1 TSEKETSRSVE
12 KICRVFTGAI
22 KQMHFLGLI
31 FYILTAA
38 CYLLFPAIKN
48 MVNQAVFLAPQ
59 ITYACGVLFVLP
71 LLLFL
76 THWIFRLK
84 ARRYYAL
91 LATQTK
97 LAASVAVSLGLI
109 GTFMGLTDMVSAIAG
124 SLGGEGD
131 LAAKMGAM
139 ISSISSALTA
149 MSFAFLTSILGVAVS
164 VLLLVSLNFWEF
176 YYETENHVDNEP
188 KKKPSEDELQALL
201 NRVMLLEEINTN
213 IATKLVCIPDNTNLT
228 EQLVMNGKV
237 MAESLQ
243 QINTA
248 ISHLQT
254 IAKTSEE
261 LNGKGFSSMNTSLM
275 DVNQSNMLINEK
287 ITSGNEQLME
297 LNIGIS
303 TLVSLMKKNSEFIE
317 KMEGMKAEQLKLIND
332 RQEAHFH
339 EKYTFKKKIQ
349 QVVEVLTNEN

>member
-1 TSEKETSRSVE
+1 
-12 KICRVFTGAI
+12 
-22 KQMHFLGLI
+22 MYFLGLI
-31 FYILTAA
+31 FYVLTAT

-48 MVNQAVFLAPQ
+48 MVNQAAFLAPQ
-59 ITYACGVLFVLP
+59 ITYACGLLFILP

-76 THWIFRLK
+76 THIVFRLK
-84 ARRYYAL
+84 ARRYYVL

-176 YYETENHVDNEP
+176 YYETENNAEKTP
-188 KKKPSEDELQALL
+188 GKAPSEDELHALL
-201 NRVMLLEEINTN
+201 NRIMLLEEINTN
-213 IATKLVCIPDNTNLT
+213 LANKLVCIPDNTNL
-228 EQLVMNGKV
+228 
-237 MAESLQ
+237 AELLAVNSNTLAENLS
-243 QINTA
+243 QINT
-248 ISHLQT
+248 T
-254 IAKTSEE
+254 IKSIEVITKAFTETSDNA
-261 LNGKGFSSMNTSLM
+261 LVSINTSLM
-275 DVNQSNMLINEK
+275 DVNQNNMVTNEK
-287 ITSGNEQLME
+287 IIASNERLMD

-303 TLVSLMKKNSEFIE
+303 TLLTLMKKISEFNE
-317 KMEGMKAEQLKLIND
+317 EMENKKAEQLKVIID
-332 RQEAHFH
+332 RQENYFH
-339 EKYTFKKKIQ
+339 EQYKLKKKMK
-349 QVVEVLTNEN
+349 QVVEVLSNEN

>member
-1 TSEKETSRSVE
+1 
-12 KICRVFTGAI
+12 
-22 KQMHFLGLI
+22 MYFLGLI
-31 FYILTAA
+31 FYVLTAT

-48 MVNQAVFLAPQ
+48 MVNQAAFLAPQ
-59 ITYACGVLFVLP
+59 ITYACGLLFILP

-76 THWIFRLK
+76 THIVFRLK
-84 ARRYYAL
+84 ARRYYVL

-176 YYETENHVDNEP
+176 YYETENNAE
-188 KKKPSEDELQALL
+188 KTLGKAPSEDELHALL
-201 NRVMLLEEINTN
+201 NRIMLLEEINTN
-213 IATKLVCIPDNTNLT
+213 LANKLVCIPDNTNLA
-228 EQLVMNGKV
+228 EQLAVNSNTI
-237 MAESLQ
+237 AENLS
-243 QINTA
+243 QINT
-248 ISHLQT
+248 T
-254 IAKTSEE
+254 IKSIEVITKAFAETSDNA
-261 LNGKGFSSMNTSLM
+261 LVSINTSLM
-275 DVNQSNMLINEK
+275 DVNQNNMVANEK
-287 ITSGNEQLME
+287 IIASNERLMD

-303 TLVSLMKKNSEFIE
+303 TLLTLMKKISEFNE
-317 KMEGMKAEQLKLIND
+317 EMENKKAEQLKVIID
-332 RQEAHFH
+332 RQENYFH
-339 EKYTFKKKIQ
+339 EQYKLKKKMK
-349 QVVEVLTNEN
+349 QVVEVLSNEN

>member
-1 TSEKETSRSVE
+1 
-12 KICRVFTGAI
+12 
-22 KQMHFLGLI
+22 MYFLGLI
-31 FYILTAA
+31 FYVLTAT

-48 MVNQAVFLAPQ
+48 MVNQAAFLAPQ
-59 ITYACGVLFVLP
+59 ITYACGLLFILP

-76 THWIFRLK
+76 THIVFRLK
-84 ARRYYAL
+84 ARRYYVL

-176 YYETENHVDNEP
+176 YYETENNAEKTP
-188 KKKPSEDELQALL
+188 GKAPSEDELHALL
-201 NRVMLLEEINTN
+201 NRIMLLEEINTN
-213 IATKLVCIPDNTNLT
+213 LANKLVCIPDNTNLA
-228 EQLVMNGKV
+228 EQLAVNSNTI
-237 MAESLQ
+237 AENLS
-243 QINTA
+243 QINT
-248 ISHLQT
+248 T
-254 IAKTSEE
+254 IKSIEVITKAFAETSDNA
-261 LNGKGFSSMNTSLM
+261 LVSINTSLM
-275 DVNQSNMLINEK
+275 DVNQNNMVVNEK
-287 ITSGNEQLME
+287 IIASNERLMD

-303 TLVSLMKKNSEFIE
+303 TLLTLMKKISEFNE
-317 KMEGMKAEQLKLIND
+317 EMENKKAEQLKVIID
-332 RQEAHFH
+332 RQENYFH
-339 EKYTFKKKIQ
+339 EQYKLKKKMK
-349 QVVEVLTNEN
+349 QVVEVLSNEN

>member
-1 TSEKETSRSVE
+1 
-12 KICRVFTGAI
+12 
-22 KQMHFLGLI
+22 MYFLGLI
-31 FYILTAA
+31 FYVLTAT

-48 MVNQAVFLAPQ
+48 MVNQAAFLAPQ
-59 ITYACGVLFVLP
+59 ITYACGLLFILP

-76 THWIFRLK
+76 THIMFRLK
-84 ARRYYAL
+84 ARRYYVL

-176 YYETENHVDNEP
+176 YYETENNAEKTP
-188 KKKPSEDELQALL
+188 GKAPSEDELHALL
-201 NRVMLLEEINTN
+201 NRIMLLEEINTN
-213 IATKLVCIPDNTNLT
+213 LANKLVCIPDNTNL
-228 EQLVMNGKV
+228 
-237 MAESLQ
+237 AERLAVNSNTIAENLS
-243 QINTA
+243 QINT
-248 ISHLQT
+248 T
-254 IAKTSEE
+254 IKSIEVITKAFAETSDNA
-261 LNGKGFSSMNTSLM
+261 LVSINTSLM
-275 DVNQSNMLINEK
+275 DVNQNNMVANEK
-287 ITSGNEQLME
+287 IIASNERLMD

-303 TLVSLMKKNSEFIE
+303 TLLTLMKKISEFNE
-317 KMEGMKAEQLKLIND
+317 EMENKKAEQLKAIID
-332 RQEAHFH
+332 RQENYFH
-339 EKYTFKKKIQ
+339 EQYKLKKKMK
-349 QVVEVLTNEN
+349 QVVEVLSNEN

>member
-1 TSEKETSRSVE
+1 
-12 KICRVFTGAI
+12 
-22 KQMHFLGLI
+22 MYFLGLI
-31 FYILTAA
+31 FYVLTAT

-48 MVNQAVFLAPQ
+48 MVNQAAFLAPQ
-59 ITYACGVLFVLP
+59 ITYACGLLFILP

-76 THWIFRLK
+76 THIVFRLK
-84 ARRYYAL
+84 ARRYYVL

-176 YYETENHVDNEP
+176 YYETENNAEKTP
-188 KKKPSEDELQALL
+188 GKAPSEDELHALL
-201 NRVMLLEEINTN
+201 NRIMLLEEINTN
-213 IATKLVCIPDNTNLT
+213 LANKLVCIPDNTNLA
-228 EQLVMNGKV
+228 EQLAVNSNTI
-237 MAESLQ
+237 AENLS
-243 QINTA
+243 QINT
-248 ISHLQT
+248 T
-254 IAKTSEE
+254 IKSIEVITKAFAETSDNA
-261 LNGKGFSSMNTSLM
+261 LVSINTSLM
-275 DVNQSNMLINEK
+275 DVNQNNMVANEK
-287 ITSGNEQLME
+287 IIASNERLMD

-303 TLVSLMKKNSEFIE
+303 TLLTLMKKISEFNE
-317 KMEGMKAEQLKLIND
+317 EMESKKAEQLKVIID
-332 RQEAHFH
+332 RQENYFH
-339 EKYTFKKKIQ
+339 EQYKLKKKMK
-349 QVVEVLTNEN
+349 QVVEVLSNEK

>member
-1 TSEKETSRSVE
+1 
-12 KICRVFTGAI
+12 
-22 KQMHFLGLI
+22 MYFLGLI
-31 FYILTAA
+31 FYVLTAI

-59 ITYACGVLFVLP
+59 ITYACGLLFILP

-76 THWIFRLK
+76 THLVFRLK

-176 YYETENHVDNEP
+176 YYETENNAEKTP
-188 KKKPSEDELQALL
+188 GKAPSENELHALL
-201 NRVMLLEEINTN
+201 NRITLLEEINTN
-213 IATKLVCIPDNTNLT
+213 IANKLVCIPDNTDLAELLVVNSNTIAENL
-228 EQLVMNGKV
+228 L
-237 MAESLQ
+237 
-243 QINTA
+243 QINTIVKNIEVITKEFA
-248 ISHLQT
+248 ETSGNALIS
-254 IAKTSEE
+254 I
-261 LNGKGFSSMNTSLM
+261 NTSLM
-275 DVNQSNMLINEK
+275 DVNQ
-287 ITSGNEQLME
+287 
-297 LNIGIS
+297 
-303 TLVSLMKKNSEFIE
+303 
-317 KMEGMKAEQLKLIND
+317 
-332 RQEAHFH
+332 
-339 EKYTFKKKIQ
+339 
-349 QVVEVLTNEN
+349 

>member
-1 TSEKETSRSVE
+1 
-12 KICRVFTGAI
+12 
-22 KQMHFLGLI
+22 MYFLGLI
-31 FYILTAA
+31 FYVLTAT

-48 MVNQAVFLAPQ
+48 MVNQAAFLAPQ
-59 ITYACGVLFVLP
+59 ITYACGLLFILP

-76 THWIFRLK
+76 THIVFRLK
-84 ARRYYAL
+84 ARRYYVL

-176 YYETENHVDNEP
+176 YYETENNAEKTP
-188 KKKPSEDELQALL
+188 GKAPSEDELHALL
-201 NRVMLLEEINTN
+201 NRIMLLEEINTN
-213 IATKLVCIPDNTNLT
+213 LANKLVCIPDNTNLA
-228 EQLVMNGKV
+228 EQLAVNSNTI
-237 MAESLQ
+237 AENLS
-243 QINTA
+243 QINT
-248 ISHLQT
+248 T
-254 IAKTSEE
+254 IKSIEVITKAFAETSDNA
-261 LNGKGFSSMNTSLM
+261 LVSINTSLM
-275 DVNQSNMLINEK
+275 DVNQNNMVANEK
-287 ITSGNEQLME
+287 IIASNERLMD

-303 TLVSLMKKNSEFIE
+303 TLLTLIKKISEFNE
-317 KMEGMKAEQLKLIND
+317 EMENKKAEQLKVIID
-332 RQEAHFH
+332 RQENYFH
-339 EKYTFKKKIQ
+339 EQYKLKKKMK
-349 QVVEVLTNEN
+349 QVVEVLSNEN

>member
-1 TSEKETSRSVE
+1 SEKETSRSVE

>member
-1 TSEKETSRSVE
+1 
-12 KICRVFTGAI
+12 
-22 KQMHFLGLI
+22 MYFLGLI
-31 FYILTAA
+31 FYVLTAT

-48 MVNQAVFLAPQ
+48 MVNQAAFLAPQ
-59 ITYACGVLFVLP
+59 ITYACGLLFILP

-76 THWIFRLK
+76 THIVFRLK
-84 ARRYYAL
+84 ARRYYVL

-176 YYETENHVDNEP
+176 YYETENNAEKTP
-188 KKKPSEDELQALL
+188 GKAPSEDELHALL
-201 NRVMLLEEINTN
+201 NRIMLLEEINTN
-213 IATKLVCIPDNTNLT
+213 LANKLVCIPDNTNLA
-228 EQLVMNGKV
+228 EQLAVNSNTI
-237 MAESLQ
+237 ADNLS
-243 QINTA
+243 QINT
-248 ISHLQT
+248 T
-254 IAKTSEE
+254 IKSIEVITKAFAETSDNA
-261 LNGKGFSSMNTSLM
+261 LVSINTSLM
-275 DVNQSNMLINEK
+275 DVNQNNMVANEK
-287 ITSGNEQLME
+287 IIASNERLMD

-303 TLVSLMKKNSEFIE
+303 TLLTLMKKISEFNE
-317 KMEGMKAEQLKLIND
+317 EMENKKAEQLKVIID
-332 RQEAHFH
+332 RQENYFH
-339 EKYTFKKKIQ
+339 EQYKLKKKMK
-349 QVVEVLTNEN
+349 QVVEVLSNEN